1 MLQPPIDDIWRVCP
15 FPHFFWPK
23 GRVAARSLLQIS
35 SYPMYIIPESFPLV
49 KQRIFFHEFV
59 QVFIPKA
66 VERHNGIFMAGNICP
81 ERQSHDDIQVG
92 LRQTPDCK
100 NGPCMLGVLQD
111 QIGRQNRTGAVRL
124 KQAIVLRMAGLDVR
138 QAFIGDDDFGG
149 LQRPENRLQMQ
160 KGGIKKTQ

>member
-1 MLQPPIDDIWRVCP
+1 
-15 FPHFFWPK
+15 
-23 GRVAARSLLQIS
+23 
-35 SYPMYIIPESFPLV
+35 
-49 KQRIFFHEFV
+49 
-59 QVFIPKA
+59 
-66 VERHNGIFMAGNICP
+66 MAGSICP

-111 QIGRQNRTGAVRL
+111 QVGRQNRTGAVRL

-138 QAFIGDDDFGG
+138 QAFIGDDDFGA

>member
-1 MLQPPIDDIWRVCP
+1 
-15 FPHFFWPK
+15 
-23 GRVAARSLLQIS
+23 
-35 SYPMYIIPESFPLV
+35 
-49 KQRIFFHEFV
+49 
-59 QVFIPKA
+59 
-66 VERHNGIFMAGNICP
+66 MAGSICP

-138 QAFIGDDDFGG
+138 QAFIGEMISVVCSAPKTGCKCKRVGSRKPSDKNAMILTLPTACDGVSIQYFWDAV
-149 LQRPENRLQMQ
+149 
-160 KGGIKKTQ
+160 KK

>member
-1 MLQPPIDDIWRVCP
+1 
-15 FPHFFWPK
+15 
-23 GRVAARSLLQIS
+23 
-35 SYPMYIIPESFPLV
+35 
-49 KQRIFFHEFV
+49 
-59 QVFIPKA
+59 
-66 VERHNGIFMAGNICP
+66 MAGSICP

-138 QAFIGDDDFGG
+138 QAFIGDDDFRWFAAPRKQAANAKGWD
-149 LQRPENRLQMQ
+149 QENPVT
-160 KGGIKKTQ
+160 KTL